1 MSSWARAQ
9 RPRQGSACRPELVV
23 PAEPPFY
30 IDDASLIDRLRL
42 PIRQNFYLR
51 APADVRYRDAC
62 SKEALPSQFRD
73 TAYDF
78 RRRTDRTARANRAGC
93 VRFHGRVGLCTLGTS
108 YAFRLRPGPDF
119 STDYCVQIVRVKM
132 TSGRAET
139 AGVRAIQRR
148 PDVGGEILTSLR
160 APTTDM
166 RARLARSVLTVAQ
179 DTPCID
185 PAFPRKRPG

>member
-1 MSSWARAQ
+1 MISAGERTVLRERIGQAVSAFMAES
-9 RPRQGSACRPELVV
+9 GSA
-23 PAEPPFY
+23 
-30 IDDASLIDRLRL
+30 
-42 PIRQNFYLR
+42 
-51 APADVRYRDAC
+51 
-62 SKEALPSQFRD
+62 
-73 TAYDF
+73 
-78 RRRTDRTARANRAGC
+78 
-93 VRFHGRVGLCTLGTS
+93 HWTS